1 MQIPNSINEYLRE
14 WAPALGDR
22 IVQMYPALQTVSD
35 NSSPLMATM
44 LRKPFAAQEL
54 AVMGLVKRWR
64 DARTAALVAE
74 CGTGKTLMSL
84 GAIHCHSES
93 KPFTALAM
101 VPPQLVKKWC
111 REILKTLPR
120 VRVFL
125 IDGLR
130 ATQNPKDMAGVNE
143 VRLRNGEIIRE
154 GLRTTLTEL
163 RLRKARRSAR
173 SRWRDLCSC
182 SAVFVVGRD
191 RAKLGYYW
199 KHTYQIS
206 HSGRF
211 NGCLVNPDTGEPV
224 TVDDLRLCSA
234 DFKNIKLS
242 EVIGD
247 GNGEGQGV
255 SVSRRQL
262 YSPLWQADRDRTRR
276 YAPIEFIGRYMPRFF
291 DYGIADEVHELKGD
305 TAQGNALGTLAACAD
320 RIAVLTG
327 TLLGGYADELFNIL
341 FRLEARKM
349 ISQGFEHGE
358 GGSRRFCELYGVLET
373 STVIEPD
380 ENACSKARVT
390 VRTRRRPGASPLLFG
405 RFLMSLAAFV
415 SLEDISSELPPYVE
429 EVVPVDMDPQLRE
442 VYARL
447 EDAIKR
453 ALQLHPG
460 NPSVTSVAMNA
471 LMLYPDRPF
480 HLGALYGYDRD
491 PETKQREKFV
501 IVETEDLD
509 ENHVYAKER
518 RLVEEVRRELSRGR
532 RCQIYAVYTKK
543 RDVTQRLERILSQE
557 GIRVAVLTTEV
568 KPENR
573 EAWYERQLASGIE
586 AVICH
591 PKLVQTGLDL
601 IDFPTIIYYQT
612 GTSIY
617 TLRQA
622 SRRSWRI
629 GQRRN
634 VKVIFLH
641 YQNSVQ
647 EILLRLMGK
656 KLLISLAMEGKFSSD
671 GLQAIDDDG
680 DLFMEMA
687 RELVTEKGIG
697 ESADSVWRN
706 LQRQHCDTF
715 GGRAADTEDVQ
726 PEDDAQAAPV
736 PELVFSAS
744 QNQPSHASGLL
755 ALAASG
761 HRGRKSKGS
770 ESNTA
775 QMALF

>member
-1 MQIPNSINEYLRE
+1 MQIPGSINEYLRE
-14 WAPALGDR
+14 WAPALGER

-35 NSSPLMATM
+35 ASSPFVATM

-54 AVMGLVKRWR
+54 ALMGLVKRWR

-125 IDGLR
+125 VDGLR
-130 ATQNPKDMAGVNE
+130 VTQNPGDPSGVSE
-143 VRLRNGEIIRE
+143 VWLRNGEIIRE

-173 SRWRDLCSC
+173 SHWRDLCSC

-199 KHTYQIS
+199 KHAYRMPK
-206 HSGRF
+206 SGRF
-211 NGCLVNPDTGEPV
+211 NGCLVNSDTGQPI
-224 TVDDLRLCSA
+224 TVDDARLCSA
-234 DFKNIKLS
+234 DFKNVKLS
-242 EVIGD
+242 EMIGN
-247 GNGEGQGV
+247 GNGEGV
-255 SVSRRQL
+255 SVPRRQL
-262 YSPLWQADRDRTRR
+262 YSPLWQADKDKTRR
-276 YAPIEFIGRYMPRFF
+276 YAPIEFIGRYMPGFF

-327 TLLGGYADELFNIL
+327 TLLGGYADELYNIL
-341 FRLEARKM
+341 FRLEAGKM

-358 GGSRRFCELYGVLET
+358 AGSRRFTELYGVLET
-373 STVIEPD
+373 STTIEPED
-380 ENACSKARVT
+380 NACSKA
-390 VRTRRRPGASPLLFG
+390 RRRPGASPLLFG
-405 RFLMSLAAFV
+405 RFLMNLAAFV

-429 EVVPVDMDPQLRE
+429 EVVCVDMDPQLCAA
-442 VYARL
+442 YSDL
-447 EDAIKR
+447 ENGIKE
-453 ALQLHPG
+453 ALRKHPG
-460 NPSVTSVAMNA
+460 NPSVMSVAMNA

-480 HLGALYGYDRD
+480 DLGALYGYFRD
-491 PETKQREKFV
+491 PETKERERFL
-501 IVETEDLD
+501 IAEAPDLD
-509 ENHVYAKER
+509 ENFVYAKER
-518 RLVEEVRRELSRGR
+518 RLLEDIKREISRGR

-543 RDVTQRLERILSQE
+543 RDVTRRLERILSQE

-568 KPENR
+568 KPENL
-573 EAWYERQLASGIE
+573 EAWYERQVTSGVQT
-586 AVICH
+586 VICH

-629 GQRRN
+629 GQRRG

-641 YQNSVQ
+641 YGNSVQ

-680 DLFMEMA
+680 DLFLEMA

-697 ESADSVWRN
+697 ESADSVWRS
-706 LQRQHCDTF
+706 LQRQHTETF
-715 GGRAADTEDVQ
+715 GGHVADGVSVPSENT
-726 PEDDAQAAPV
+726 PEAEPI
-736 PELVFSAS
+736 PEFAFSATQS
-744 QNQPSHASGLL
+744 QLANVSGLL
-755 ALAASG
+755 ALASSG
-761 HRGRKSKGS
+761 GRGRRSKTS
-770 ESNTA
+770 QSSAT
-775 QMALF
+775 QLALF